1 MIELSTH
8 QAQDI
13 VARTM
18 RIIPFNVNVMD
29 AHGVILASG
38 DPARVGELHDG
49 ALLALAKRATVEI
62 DAASSRLMHGAR
74 PGVNLPLVVGGRLC
88 GAVGLSGEPA
98 AVRQFGELVRL
109 TAEMILE
116 QASLAGELQRDSRY
130 REAFVLN
137 LIRPAAGARPDLEAW
152 GRRLGV
158 DLQRTQVV
166 FLLELAPSG
175 PAAQGSAAPG
185 LPDDE
190 ALAQLQRLQLALLAR
205 RPALL
210 SATAGPH
217 ELVILD
223 VFDTE
228 ARELEPSA
236 MLARRHEALAA
247 QVQELAAEFAAAL
260 PATLTMGLASAG
272 IDAAAVSYQSAQAA
286 ARIGRRRHPGQTRHS
301 YYALALP
308 VLLSG
313 LDAGWQAP
321 ELRRPLT
328 RLGRDRSGA
337 GLLHTLQTWFACDE
351 SAAATATALAIH
363 RNTLDY
369 RLRRIEALTG
379 LDLARSEDRLLLY
392 VSLLLAPAA

>member
-1 MIELSTH
+1 MIELSTSL
-8 QAQDI
+8 AQDI
-13 VARTM
+13 VARTE

-49 ALLALAKRATVEI
+49 ALLALAKRATVEV
-62 DAASSRLMHGAR
+62 DAASARLMHGAK
-74 PGVNLPLVVGGRLC
+74 PGINLPLVVGGRLC
-88 GAVGLSGEPA
+88 GAVGLSGAPD

-137 LIRPAAGARPDLEAW
+137 LIRPDAGARPDLEAW

-158 DLQRTQVV
+158 DLRRMQVV
-166 FLLELAPSG
+166 FLLALTASGAEPALA
-175 PAAQGSAAPG
+175 
-185 LPDDE
+185 DDE
-190 ALAQLQRLQLALLAR
+190 ALARLQRLQLALLAR

-223 VFDTE
+223 VFEPDARDTDRVK
-228 ARELEPSA
+228 A
-236 MLARRHEALAA
+236 LARRHETLAA
-247 QVQELAAEFAAAL
+247 QVDALAEELAGAA
-260 PATLTMGLASAG
+260 TILTMGLASSG
-272 IDAAAVSYQSAQAA
+272 TGAAAVSYQSAQAA
-286 ARIGRRRHPGQTRHS
+286 ARIGRSRDPGARRHS
-301 YYALALP
+301 YYGLALP

-313 LDAGWQAP
+313 LDAGWQAA
-321 ELRRPLT
+321 ELRRPLAL
-328 RLGRDRSGA
+328 LGRERSGP

-351 SAAATATALAIH
+351 SAAATAAALDIH

-379 LDLARSEDRLLLY
+379 LVLARSEDRLLLY
-392 VSLLLAPAA
+392 VSALLAPHAA

>member
-8 QAQDI
+8 LAQDI

-38 DPARVGELHDG
+38 DAARVGELHDG
-49 ALLALAKRATVEI
+49 ALLALAKRATVEV
-62 DAASSRLMHGAR
+62 DAASSRLMHGAK
-74 PGVNLPLVVGGRLC
+74 PGINLPLVVGGRLC

-137 LIRPAAGARPDLEAW
+137 LIRPDAGGRPDLEAW

-158 DLQRTQVV
+158 DLRRMQVV
-166 FLLELAPSG
+166 FLLALSASGTNPDLA
-175 PAAQGSAAPG
+175 
-185 LPDDE
+185 DDE
-190 ALAQLQRLQLALLAR
+190 ALARLQRLQLALLAR

-223 VFDTE
+223 VFEPDARDTDRIK
-228 ARELEPSA
+228 A
-236 MLARRHEALAA
+236 LARRHETLAA
-247 QVQELAAEFAAAL
+247 QVDALADELAGAA
-260 PATLTMGLASAG
+260 TILTMGLASSG
-272 IDAAAVSYQSAQAA
+272 TGAAAVSYQSAQAA
-286 ARIGRRRHPGQTRHS
+286 ARIGRSRDPGARRHS
-301 YYALALP
+301 YYGLALP

-313 LDAGWQAP
+313 LDAGWQAA
-321 ELRRPLT
+321 ELRRPLAL
-328 RLGRDRSGA
+328 LGRERSGA

-351 SAAATATALAIH
+351 SAAATAAALDIH

-379 LDLARSEDRLLLY
+379 LVLARSEDRLLLY
-392 VSLLLAPAA
+392 VSVLLAPL

>member
-1 MIELSTH
+1 MIELGTH
-8 QAQDI
+8 LAQDI

-38 DPARVGELHDG
+38 DAARVGELHDG
-49 ALLALAKRATVEI
+49 ALLALAKRATVEV
-62 DAASSRLMHGAR
+62 DAASSRLMHGAK
-74 PGVNLPLVVGGRLC
+74 PGINLPLVVGGRLC

-137 LIRPAAGARPDLEAW
+137 LIRPDAGTRPDLDAW

-158 DLQRTQVV
+158 DLRRMQVV
-166 FLLELAPSG
+166 FLLALKSADLA
-175 PAAQGSAAPG
+175 
-185 LPDDE
+185 DDE
-190 ALAQLQRLQLALLAR
+190 AVARLQRLQLALLAR
-205 RPALL
+205 RPGLL

-223 VFDTE
+223 VFESE
-228 ARELEPSA
+228 ARDTDRVTA
-236 MLARRHEALAA
+236 LARRHETLAA
-247 QVQELAAEFAAAL
+247 QVDALVDELAGAAAI
-260 PATLTMGLASAG
+260 LTMGLASSGTA
-272 IDAAAVSYQSAQAA
+272 AAAVSYQSAQAA
-286 ARIGRRRHPGQTRHS
+286 ARIGRSRDPLARRHS
-301 YYALALP
+301 YYGLALP

-313 LDAGWQAP
+313 LDAGWQAA
-321 ELRRPLT
+321 ELRRPLAL
-328 RLGRDRSGA
+328 LGRERSGA

-351 SAAATATALAIH
+351 SAAATAAALAIH

-379 LDLARSEDRLLLY
+379 LVLARSEDRLLLY
-392 VSLLLAPAA
+392 VSVLLAPHA

>member
-1 MIELSTH
+1 MIELSTRL
-8 QAQDI
+8 AQDI

-38 DPARVGELHDG
+38 DPARVGALHDG
-49 ALLALAKRATVEI
+49 ALLALAKRATVEV
-62 DAASSRLMHGAR
+62 DAASSRLLHGAR
-74 PGVNLPLVVGGRLC
+74 PGINLPLMVDGQLC
-88 GAVGLSGEPA
+88 GAVGLSGEPE

-137 LIRPAAGARPDLEAW
+137 LIRPDAGARGDLEAW

-158 DLQRTQVV
+158 DFKRMQVV
-166 FLLELAPSG
+166 FLLAL
-175 PAAQGSAAPG
+175 PG
-185 LPDDE
+185 DAVEDNE
-190 ALAQLQRLQLALLAR
+190 ALAALQRLQLALLAR
-205 RPALL
+205 QPALL

-223 VFDTE
+223 MMQPDTRE
-228 ARELEPSA
+228 ADGRDADSMKA
-236 MLARRHEALAA
+236 LARRHAALAA
-247 QVQELAAEFAAAL
+247 LVQELAGT
-260 PATLTMGLASAG
+260 PAVLTMGLASSG
-272 IDAAAVSYQSAQAA
+272 IGAAAVSYQSAQAA
-286 ARIGRRRHPGQTRHS
+286 ARIGRLRQPGQAMHS
-301 YYALALP
+301 YHALALP

-313 LDAGWQAP
+313 LDAGWQAM
-321 ELRRPLT
+321 ELRRPLA
-328 RLGRDRSGA
+328 RIARERSGA
-337 GLLHTLQTWFACDE
+337 GLLRTLQAWFACDE
-351 SAAATATALAIH
+351 SSAATAAALAIH

-369 RLRRIEALTG
+369 RLRRIEAVTG

-392 VSLLLAPAA
+392 VSTLLAPGAA